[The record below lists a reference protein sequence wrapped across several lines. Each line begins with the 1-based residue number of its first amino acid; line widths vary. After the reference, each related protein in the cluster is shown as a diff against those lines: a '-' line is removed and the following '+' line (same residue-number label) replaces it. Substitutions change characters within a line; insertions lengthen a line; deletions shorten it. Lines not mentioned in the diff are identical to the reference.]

1 MIIKNFIKAARL
13 RTLPLSI
20 SGIILGGFLAMSDGL
35 FNGVIFSLALITTIG
50 FQVISNFAN
59 DYGDGVKGTD
69 AIRIGEERMVSSGK
83 ISPMQMKKAIM
94 ISVILTIIFALFLIY
109 ESFGLSNFGYSVLFF
124 ILGIVSVVAAIK
136 YTVGNLAYG
145 YSGFGDVFVFLFFG
159 LLSVLGSYFLFT
171 KEIYFLL
178 ALPAISIGLL
188 STAVLNLNNMR
199 DYQNDKISA
208 YQTLFTCML
217 TISKL
222 GAPIAPFYM
231 DRLYLDLIQHTGKEA
246 FKSVN
251 LADFPKANTV
261 MIDKAL
267 ESKMAL
273 AQMISSLVLSLRA
286 TEKIKVRQPLQKI
299 MIPVASAEQKEEIL
313 AISDL
318 IKHEVNI
325 KEIELLEDASDILVK
340 QIKPNFKVLGPRFG
354 KDMRFV
360 ATAVQNL
367 DADAIKEIE
376 KQGHL
381 EVEINGKF
389 STLELSDVEI
399 TSQDIEGW
407 LVANQGAV
415 TVALDVTITE
425 SLREEGIARELV
437 NRIQNLRKDS
447 GFELTDHIDV
457 FLVHETSMH
466 KAIQT
471 NLDYIKVETLT
482 HTLHEVNQLDEGIEI
497 DFDDIS
503 TKLFIKKHN

>member
-178 ALPAISIGLL
+178 TLPAISIGLL

-199 DYQNDKISA
+199 DYQNDKKSKKNTIVVKIGLKAAKRYHYSLLLLSFISA
-208 YQTLFTCML
+208 VSYVVITFTKTVQFIFLLAYIPLVIHALFVYNNKEEL
-217 TISKL
+217 
-222 GAPIAPFYM
+222 
-231 DRLYLDLIQHTGKEA
+231 RLDAELK
-246 FKSVN
+246 K
-251 LADFPKANTV
+251 
-261 MIDKAL
+261 
-267 ESKMAL
+267 
-273 AQMISSLVLSLRA
+273 
-286 TEKIKVRQPLQKI
+286 
-299 MIPVASAEQKEEIL
+299 VASSTFL
-313 AISDL
+313 FS
-318 IKHEVNI
+318 V
-325 KEIELLEDASDILVK
+325 LLG
-340 QIKPNFKVLGPRFG
+340 LG
-354 KDMRFV
+354 
-360 ATAVQNL
+360 Q
-367 DADAIKEIE
+367 
-376 KQGHL
+376 
-381 EVEINGKF
+381 
-389 STLELSDVEI
+389 
-399 TSQDIEGW
+399 
-407 LVANQGAV
+407 
-415 TVALDVTITE
+415 
-425 SLREEGIARELV
+425 
-437 NRIQNLRKDS
+437 
-447 GFELTDHIDV
+447 V
-457 FLVHETSMH
+457 F
-466 KAIQT
+466 
-471 NLDYIKVETLT
+471 
-482 HTLHEVNQLDEGIEI
+482 
-497 DFDDIS
+497 
-503 TKLFIKKHN
+503 